1 MEKLKIKN
9 QTNRLRF
16 VTYFCMLFCTFAF
29 LFFIINIS
37 SAYAWKVPIEVATS
51 ADNGEKIYSRLVAGV
66 ESGATDGFDN
76 LWDTPALTT
85 SPDPEKEPVLRAYF
99 SPALWKDIRGPV
111 KKGNR
116 WDLIIDS
123 VPEGKDVVVSWIKPQ
138 GMLRTGER
146 LVLRDNDK
154 VNVDGV
160 PVETD
165 VMQISNYMFVSDGE
179 GPRSLSLVLSGGAS
193 ESASSGGGSGF
204 GCGTVKA
211 AGNKPPDRGA
221 SLPEIML
228 LLLPLVFLRLRTA
241 VSKY

>member
-1 MEKLKIKN
+1 M
-9 QTNRLRF
+9 
-16 VTYFCMLFCTFAF
+16 
-29 LFFIINIS
+29 
-37 SAYAWKVPIEVATS
+37 
-51 ADNGEKIYSRLVAGV
+51 
-66 ESGATDGFDN
+66 
-76 LWDTPALTT
+76 
-85 SPDPEKEPVLRAYF
+85 VL
-99 SPALWKDIRGPV
+99 
-111 KKGNR
+111 
-116 WDLIIDS
+116 
-123 VPEGKDVVVSWIKPQ
+123 SWIMPQ
-138 GMLRTGER
+138 GMLTAGER